1 MWKMSFFT
9 MILAT
14 VFLGGCN
21 WGNNAADETPM
32 EDTRNDIREGVNDVE
47 DAIDPDRNDDVYDR
61 DVNGDRGTVNDNNV
75 IPDATAPGTNADMNG
90 TNGVDN
96 APNANGVDRNNNNMN
111 GTNGVN
117 NEDIIEDNK
126 DIKDRDNLDN
136 R

>member
-1 MWKMSFFT
+1 
-9 MILAT
+9 
-14 VFLGGCN
+14 
-21 WGNNAADETPM
+21 M